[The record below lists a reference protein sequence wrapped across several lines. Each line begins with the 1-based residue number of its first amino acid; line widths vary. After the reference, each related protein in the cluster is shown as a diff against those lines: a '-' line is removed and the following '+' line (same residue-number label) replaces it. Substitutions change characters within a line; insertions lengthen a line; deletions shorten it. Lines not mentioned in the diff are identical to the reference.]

1 MLPVL
6 VGISLQINQVSLTDK
21 LPGNDIVDKNRIQG
35 FKDSSEMMLKNRI
48 RDFLNLSGTK
58 TFSKNGDF
66 NLISQLRGAGLYIP
80 NTRTLESS
88 NP

>member
-6 VGISLQINQVSLTDK
+6 ARIYLQINQGSLADK
-21 LPGNDIVDKNRIQG
+21 APENDIVD
-35 FKDSSEMMLKNRI
+35 KNRI